1 MPLKVSADGKKIVM
15 NLNELSDLA
24 GARRKRKRAGRG
36 NASGLGSTAG
46 RGTKGQKSRSG
57 VSLLGF
63 EGGQMPLYR
72 RLPKRGFN
80 KPNRSR
86 YQELTLARLQAA
98 IDAGKI
104 DAKSEITEDALVAA
118 GVVRRKRDGVRLIG
132 TGELT
137 AKVQINI
144 AGATRS
150 SVAAVEKA
158 GGSITVRPP
167 VEKAEPKAK
176 RKSEKAAKAKDKNK
190 KDAAPAAED
199 GDGAPTT
206 EEGAAEPAAE
216 GGGGASADEAE

>member
-1 MPLKVSADGKKIVM
+1 M
-15 NLNELSDLA
+15 NLNELSDNA

-36 NASGLGSTAG
+36 NASGLGTTAG

-104 DAKSEITEDALVAA
+104 DVKSEITEDALVAA

-137 AKVQINI
+137 AKVRINI
-144 AGATRS
+144 VGATRS

-176 RKSEKAAKAKDKNK
+176 RKSEKAAKAKDKK
-190 KDAAPAAED
+190 GAAPAAED
-199 GDGAPTT
+199 
-206 EEGAAEPAAE
+206 
-216 GGGGASADEAE
+216 GGGASADEAE

>member
-1 MPLKVSADGKKIVM
+1 M
-15 NLNELSDLA
+15 NLNELSDIA
-24 GARRKRKRAGRG
+24 GSRRKRKRAGRG
-36 NASGLGSTAG
+36 NASGLGTTAG
-46 RGTKGQKSRSG
+46 RGMKGQKSRSG
-57 VSLLGF
+57 VSLMGF

-86 YQELTLARLQAA
+86 YQELTLGRLQIA

-104 DAKSEITEDALVAA
+104 DAKSEITEDVLVAA

-137 AKVQINI
+137 AKVQIKVT
-144 AGATRS
+144 GATKS

-167 VEKAEPKAK
+167 VEKPEPKK
-176 RKSEKAAKAKDKNK
+176 RGKSKKAAQAAAKS
-190 KDAAPAAED
+190 DAAPAAE
-199 GDGAPTT
+199 
-206 EEGAAEPAAE
+206 EEKVEPAAE
-216 GGGGASADEAE
+216 GGDAAPADDTE